1 MTTPDTTRRPRSDGI
16 RTRESILHAAAALAT
31 TEGLDR
37 LSIGGLADHIGISK
51 SGLFAHFHSKEALQL
66 ATIEVAWEMFDDAVV
81 SPALK
86 APLGMP
92 RLLALVDRYL
102 GHLEGRVFPG
112 GCFFAATSAELHMRP
127 SSITARLDAFYAY
140 WGGHIG
146 ENLAAARDA
155 GDLPRDADLEQVAY
169 EIASHLLHAH
179 LAYMPVADPLV
190 LARTG
195 RAIRRLLEVS
205 AEPSGPAPSRSA

>member
-1 MTTPDTTRRPRSDGI
+1 MTMSDVPDGRRHRSDGE
-16 RTRESILHAAAALAT
+16 RTHASILRAAAALAT

-51 SGLFAHFHSKEALQL
+51 SGLFAHFRSKEALQL
-66 ATIEVAWEMFDDAVV
+66 ATIDIAWEMFDAAVV
-81 SPALK
+81 RPALEQ
-86 APLGMP
+86 PRGLP

-102 GHLEGRVFPG
+102 GHLEDRVFPG

-140 WGGHIG
+140 WGDHITD
-146 ENLAAARDA
+146 NLQAARDA
-155 GDLPRDADLEQVAY
+155 GDLPADADLDQDAY

-179 LAYMPVADPLV
+179 LAYMPVGDRAV
-190 LARTG
+190 LDRSAT
-195 RAIRRLLEVS
+195 AIRRSLGLPV
-205 AEPSGPAPSRSA
+205 R